1 MADSSSPPL
10 SSYIMD
16 EETLKRKQKE
26 KLKKLMATGGNPRPA
41 RSLLV
46 LTLKNPIRK
55 ACISIVEWKPF
66 EIIIL
71 LAIFANCVAL
81 AVYLPMPEEDSNNTN
96 SNLES
101 LEYIFLIIFSVECFL
116 KIVAYGFLFH
126 ADAYLRNCWNILDF
140 VCVSVGL
147 FTVVVD
153 AINHLSGVEAP
164 VGEKGGGFDMK
175 ALRAFRVL
183 RPLRLVS
190 GVPSLQVVMNSILK
204 SMLPLF
210 HITLLVFF
218 MVTIYS
224 IMGLELFKCKMH
236 KTCYYTGTDIIATL
250 ENEKPAPCAQA
261 GNGRR
266 CAINGTECRA
276 GWPGPNNGITHF
288 DNLGFSML
296 TVYQCITTQGWTDVL
311 YWVRCYCYYE
321 RVASLHLLVGG
332 RILTLVCAY
341 GPSISSE
348 YPPFLD
354 SHTPLK
360 VRKQGLGTQE
370 WTLLSGRAPRV
381 DEIHPEFLKALD
393 VVGLSCWDPGPGGV
407 FKYLRVLFT
416 VMKREVEVD

>member
-1 MADSSSPPL
+1 MADPPL

-26 KLKKLMATGGNPRPA
+26 KLKKLMATGGNPRPL
-41 RSLLV
+41 RSLFFLS
-46 LTLKNPIRK
+46 LKNPIRR
-55 ACISIVEWKPF
+55 ASINIVEWKPF

-101 LEYIFLIIFSVECFL
+101 LEYIFLLIFSVECFL

-147 FTVVVD
+147 FSVAMD
-153 AINHLSGVEAP
+153 AINHLSGVEAQ

-190 GVPSLQVVMNSILK
+190 GVPSLQVVMNSIMK

-236 KTCYYTGTDIIATL
+236 KTCYYTGTNIIATV
-250 ENEKPAPCAQA
+250 ENEKASPCAQA

-266 CAINGTECRA
+266 CTINGTECRA

-311 YWVRCYCYYE
+311 YWM
-321 RVASLHLLVGG
+321 S
-332 RILTLVCAY
+332 
-341 GPSISSE
+341 
-348 YPPFLD
+348 
-354 SHTPLK
+354 
-360 VRKQGLGTQE
+360 Q
-370 WTLLSGRAPRV
+370 RA
-381 DEIHPEFLKALD
+381 
-393 VVGLSCWDPGPGGV
+393 
-407 FKYLRVLFT
+407 
-416 VMKREVEVD
+416 

>member
-1 MADSSSPPL
+1 MNCNSNSEDSPPL

-41 RSLLV
+41 RSLLF
-46 LTLKNPIRK
+46 LTLMNPFRK

-101 LEYIFLIIFSVECFL
+101 LEYIFLIIFSIECFL

-153 AINHLSGVEAP
+153 AINHISGVEAP

-190 GVPSLQVVMNSILK
+190 GVPSK
-204 SMLPLF
+204 
-210 HITLLVFF
+210 
-218 MVTIYS
+218 
-224 IMGLELFKCKMH
+224 
-236 KTCYYTGTDIIATL
+236 
-250 ENEKPAPCAQA
+250 
-261 GNGRR
+261 
-266 CAINGTECRA
+266 
-276 GWPGPNNGITHF
+276 
-288 DNLGFSML
+288 
-296 TVYQCITTQGWTDVL
+296 
-311 YWVRCYCYYE
+311 
-321 RVASLHLLVGG
+321 
-332 RILTLVCAY
+332 
-341 GPSISSE
+341 
-348 YPPFLD
+348 
-354 SHTPLK
+354 
-360 VRKQGLGTQE
+360 
-370 WTLLSGRAPRV
+370 
-381 DEIHPEFLKALD
+381 
-393 VVGLSCWDPGPGGV
+393 
-407 FKYLRVLFT
+407 
-416 VMKREVEVD
+416 